1 MTQTGQASPG
11 KGEGPIT
18 VAAVPAPQDSKRSES
33 LYFQGAG
40 IADQAALTIEG
51 EEYARAYLDRLRAGM
66 AQPDDLAAL
75 MAFLTDEMLHGACR
89 VIEKALRG
97 CHG

>member
-1 MTQTGQASPG
+1 MTRGAHSTPRMG
-11 KGEGPIT
+11 KGPT
-18 VAAVPAPQDSKRSES
+18 VAAVAPLESTKHSES
-33 LYFQGAG
+33 LDFQGAG
-40 IADQAALTIEG
+40 IADQAALAIEG
-51 EEYARAYLDRLRAGM
+51 EEYARAYLDRVRAGM